1 MLLKNKRLIAIMA
14 LASFGQVACYNTY
27 FIDKS
32 ELEKLESQV
41 EQKEVVVVNGDCP
54 DTSSA
59 SAEDGDQKTA
69 YRSLELDGT
78 QWAQAGEGEEATT
91 ASDATGAKEG
101 AEDGESGRAGCEQ
114 VPVSTANPVNV
125 VTQDGQ
131 NYRVTPFNF
140 MMSEQQIVSP
150 EYDLL
155 LSLDEVEG
163 GEVRE
168 FSTWKTIGLGASVTA
183 VAVGT
188 VVGIMLVAPE
198 SKGFAE

>member
-41 EQKEVVVVNGDCP
+41 EQKEVVVVNGDCS
-54 DTSSA
+54 DAASA
-59 SAEDGDQKTA
+59 SAEQSDEKTA

-78 QWAQAGEGEEATT
+78 QWAQAGEGEEAAT

-101 AEDGESGRAGCEQ
+101 AEADESGRPDCTQ

-125 VTQDGQ
+125 VTEDGQ

-168 FSTWKTIGLGASVTA
+168 FSTWKTIGLGAGVTA

-198 SKGFAE
+198 SKGFAQ